1 MQDNLG
7 SSDIHGDNLIVVE
20 NNTKLSTMPSAINP
34 YHENERENENAIVV
48 VKSKQNAN
56 TTTATDK
63 EISAIQFDCE
73 SAVVSN
79 LICDI
84 SNVQLTDQ
92 IVSGAIDDYQ
102 NTAIIPPSPTQ
113 TSNSKSTNAGKRC
126 KKCNCVCDKSTTDD
140 LAPNAREPNAGRQR
154 DGTDRCAN
162 ANDAVHTEEPT
173 TA

>member
-20 NNTKLSTMPSAINP
+20 NNAKLSTMPSAINP
-34 YHENERENENAIVV
+34 YHENERENESAKVV
-48 VKSKQNAN
+48 AVKSKQNAN
-56 TTTATDK
+56 ATTDK

-84 SNVQLTDQ
+84 SNVQLNDQ
-92 IVSGAIDDYQ
+92 IVSEAIDDYQ
-102 NTAIIPPSPTQ
+102 NTAIIAPSPTQ
-113 TSNSKSTNAGKRC
+113 KSNSRSTNASKRC
-126 KKCNCVCDKSTTDD
+126 KKCNCVCDRSATDD
-140 LAPNAREPNAGRQR
+140 LPPNALETNAGRQR
-154 DGTDRCAN
+154 DGTDSCAN

>member
-34 YHENERENENAIVV
+34 YHENERENENAKVA

-56 TTTATDK
+56 ATTDK

-92 IVSGAIDDYQ
+92 IVSEAIDDYQ
-102 NTAIIPPSPTQ
+102 NTAIIAPSPTQ
-113 TSNSKSTNAGKRC
+113 KSNSKSTNASKRC
-126 KKCNCVCDKSTTDD
+126 KKCNCVCDKSTANY
-140 LAPNAREPNAGRQR
+140 LAPNALEPNAGRQR
-154 DGTDRCAN
+154 DGTDSCAD
-162 ANDAVHTEEPT
+162 ANDAIRTEEPT
-173 TA
+173 KA